1 MDKVIQTDEEKK
13 GINFENLFNAS
24 SKWIENFKKKHSFS
38 RRKFHKKRRT
48 KTKLSNIINLLRI
61 VCKIFNNSPKNKIL
75 NVDETCWC
83 FQESGEY
90 TWAETGTEN
99 VSIYS
104 NVDEKSNFTYLATIN
119 AEG

>member
-24 SKWIENFKKKHSFS
+24 SKWIVNFKKKHSFS

-48 KTKLSNIINLLRI
+48 KTKLSNIIKFLRI

-83 FQESGEY
+83 FEESGD
-90 TWAETGTEN
+90 THGLKHALRTFLSIQMLMKKAISL
-99 VSIYS
+99 VS
-104 NVDEKSNFTYLATIN
+104 LQ
-119 AEG
+119 